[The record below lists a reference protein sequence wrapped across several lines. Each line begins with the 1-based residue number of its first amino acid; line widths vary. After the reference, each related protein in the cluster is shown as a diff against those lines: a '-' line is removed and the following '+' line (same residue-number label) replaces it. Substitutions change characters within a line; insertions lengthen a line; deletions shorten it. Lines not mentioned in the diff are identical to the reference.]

1 VQVRGAAAAA
11 LLLFGVISGL
21 ETRGQAPVATQNTP
35 QQNAPEMS
43 SHDVPATFSTKV
55 NLVMVPVVVR
65 DAKGKAIGTL
75 QKEDFQLFD
84 KGKPQVITRFAVE
97 KAGEAVIPAEVAT
110 DDAAL
115 EKSDAPALSAAPAPI
130 AQRFVLYLFDDV
142 HLKTQDLIQA
152 RDAADRHL
160 TETLDAT
167 TRAAIFT
174 TSGQGNLDF
183 TDDRVKL
190 HEALMKLM
198 SRPSMLAAG
207 SECPDLSYYMAD
219 LIVNKNDA
227 QALQAAATEVL
238 QTCAPPQTP
247 PPPPTPPSGTG
258 AAAAAAAQAA
268 ANALQQQAQQALQ
281 TAQTV
286 AQSTASRVLGLG
298 ERDTRLVLTVLEDAI
313 RRLLAAPGDRNLIFV
328 SSGVFLTDDLRQ
340 EETDIMDRAIR
351 ANVRISSLNARGL
364 YTVTPG
370 GDASTPSSA
379 GGPEVATIKARYDR
393 ESASAEEDVL
403 EELADATGGRY
414 FHNNNDLQAGF
425 GQVAAAPE
433 FVYVL
438 GFSPQNLKLDGAY
451 HKLKV
456 TLTNSH
462 GLDLQARRGYYAPKH
477 LADPAEDAKR
487 EIKEALFSRDEMQ
500 DIPVELHMQFFKSS
514 DVAAKIAVLARLNVR
529 NLHFRKANGRNNDDV
544 TVLAGVFDRNGNYIT
559 GLEKTVELRLLDATL
574 EKVSNSGITVRSNF
588 DVAPGSYVIRL
599 VVRDSEGQTM
609 AARNG
614 VVEIP

>member
-65 DAKGKAIGTL
+65 DAKGKTIGTL

-351 ANVRISSLNARGL
+351 ANVRISSLNARGV
-364 YTVTPG
+364 YTTIPG

-379 GGPEVATIKARYDR
+379 GGPHVMNLKVQYDR
-393 ESASAEEDVL
+393 QSTIAEEGIMA
-403 EELADATGGRY
+403 ELADATGGRY
-414 FHNNNDLQAGF
+414 FHDNNDLKTGF
-425 GQVAAAPE
+425 GEIAAAPE

-451 HKLKV
+451 HALKV
-456 TLTNSH
+456 TLKTSH
-462 GLDLQARRGYYAPKH
+462 GLDLQARRGYYAPRQ
-477 LADPAEDAKR
+477 LADPEEDAKR
-487 EIKEALFSRDEMQ
+487 EIQEALFSRDEVL

-514 DVAAKIAVLARLNVR
+514 DVAAKIAVLARVSVR
-529 NLHFRKANGRNNDDV
+529 SLRFRKADGRSNDNL
-544 TVLAGVFDRNGNYIT
+544 TVISGVFDHNGKYLT
-559 GLEKTVELRLLDATL
+559 GMQKVIELHLQDPSL
-574 EKVSNSGITVRSNF
+574 EKVLNSGIIVRTNF
-588 DVAPGSYVIRL
+588 DVAPGSYAIRL
-599 VVRDSEGQTM
+599 VVRDSEGQNM

>member
-1 VQVRGAAAAA
+1 MQLRDAALA
-11 LLLFGVISGL
+11 LLLLGLLSGL
-21 ETRGQAPVATQNTP
+21 ESRGQAPVTP
-35 QQNAPEMS
+35 NPAAQNAPEMTT
-43 SHDVPATFSTKV
+43 HDAPATFSTKV

-84 KGKPQVITRFAVE
+84 KGKPQVISKFSVE

-115 EKSDAPALSAAPAPI
+115 ENAAGAIAAAKTPAPI
-130 AQRFVLYLFDDV
+130 AQRFVVYLFDDV
-142 HLKTQDLIQA
+142 HTSTADLIQV
-152 RDAADRHL
+152 RNAADRHL
-160 TETLDAT
+160 NETLDAT
-167 TRAAIFT
+167 TRAAVFT
-174 TSGQGNLDF
+174 SSGQGMVDF

-198 SRPSMLAAG
+198 SRSTIGARG
-207 SECPDLSYYMAD
+207 SECPDISYYMAD
-219 LIVNKNDA
+219 LIQNKNDPT
-227 QALQAAATEVL
+227 ALQAAATEAL
-238 QTCAPPQTP
+238 STCLP
-247 PPPPTPPSGTG
+247 PPPSSAP
-258 AAAAAAAQAA
+258 AVVAQARQAAQSF
-268 ANALQQQAQQALQ
+268 
-281 TAQTV
+281 
-286 AQSTASRVLGLG
+286 AQSTASRVLELG
-298 ERDTRLVLTVLEDAI
+298 ERDTRLAFTVVENAI
-313 RRLLAAPGDRNLIFV
+313 RRLKATPGERSLILV
-328 SSGVFLTDDLRQ
+328 SSGFFLTDDLRQ

-364 YTVTPG
+364 YTVIPG

-379 GGPEVATIKARYDR
+379 GGPEVANIKARYDR
-393 ESASAEEDVL
+393 ESASADEDVL

-414 FHNNNDLQAGF
+414 FHNNNDLTAGF

-451 HKLKV
+451 HALKV
-456 TLTNSH
+456 KLVNSH

-477 LADPAEDAKR
+477 LASPEEDAKR
-487 EIKEALFSRDEMQ
+487 EIQEALFSRDELR

-514 DVAAKIAVLARLNVR
+514 DVAAKIAVLARV
-529 NLHFRKANGRNNDDV
+529 NLKSLRFRKADGRNNDNL
-544 TVLAGVFDRNGNYIT
+544 TVLAGVFDRNGNYIS
-559 GLEKTVELRLLDATL
+559 GVEKTVVMRLQDATL
-574 EKVSNSGITVRSNF
+574 EKVLSSGITVKTNF

>member
-1 VQVRGAAAAA
+1 VQARGAAAA
-11 LLLFGVISGL
+11 LYLFGLFSRL
-21 ETRGQAPVATQNTP
+21 ESSGQAPVT
-35 QQNAPEMS
+35 QNAPGQNAPGQNTAEMS
-43 SHDVPATFSTKV
+43 SHDAPATFSTKV

-65 DAKGKAIGTL
+65 DSKGKAIGTL

-84 KGKPQVITRFAVE
+84 KGKPQVITKFSVE

-110 DDAAL
+110 DEAAL
-115 EKSDAPALSAAPAPI
+115 EKSVAPALPAAPAAPI
-130 AQRFVLYLFDDV
+130 AHRFVVYLFDDV
-142 HLKTQDLIQA
+142 HTSTSDLVQV
-152 RDAADRHL
+152 RNAADRHL
-160 TETLDAT
+160 AESLDAT

-174 TSGQGNLDF
+174 SSGQGMVDF

-198 SRPSMLAAG
+198 SRPTIGARG
-207 SECPDLSYYMAD
+207 SECPDISYYMAD
-219 LIVNKNDA
+219 LIQNKNDPT
-227 QALQAAATEVL
+227 ALQAAATEAL
-238 QTCAPPQTP
+238 ASCSP
-247 PPPPTPPSGTG
+247 PPPANT
-258 AAAAAAAQAA
+258 AAAAAQALQA
-268 ANALQQQAQQALQ
+268 AQSL
-281 TAQTV
+281 
-286 AQSTASRVLGLG
+286 AQSTASRVLELG
-298 ERDTRLVLTVLEDAI
+298 ERDTRLAFTVLENAI
-313 RRLLAAPGDRNLIFV
+313 RRLAAAPGERSLILV
-328 SSGVFLTDDLRQ
+328 SSGFVLTDFLRQ

-364 YTVTPG
+364 YVIIPG

-379 GGPEVATIKARYDR
+379 GGTAVMTIKARYDR
-393 ESASAEEDVL
+393 ESALAEEDVL

-414 FHNNNDLQAGF
+414 FHNNNDLKAGF
-425 GQVAAAPE
+425 AQVAAAPE

-487 EIKEALFSRDEMQ
+487 EIQEALFSRDEMQ

-529 NLHFRKANGRNNDDV
+529 NLRFRKANGRNNDNL

-559 GLEKTVELRLLDATL
+559 GVEKTVEMRLLDATL